1 MKFYASEYEEALIA
15 LLRKE
20 GWDYTLDSELHR
32 HNEELVLT
40 EDLSSFLQSQH
51 SELETNDVTN
61 MIDCIEEAKGIA
73 REARK
78 RLTALCPAPVRH
90 AIAA

>member
-1 MKFYASEYEEALIA
+1 MKFYTSEYEKALIA
-15 LLRKE
+15 LLQE
-20 GWDYTLDSELHR
+20 GGWDYTRGSELHR

-61 MIDCIEEAKGIA
+61 MIDCIEGAKGIA

-78 RLTALCPAPVRH
+78 RLTALCPDLVRY
-90 AIAA
+90 AIYS

>member
-1 MKFYASEYEEALIA
+1 MKFYASEYKEALIA

-51 SELETNDVTN
+51 SELETDDVTN
-61 MIDCIEEAKGIA
+61 IIDCIEESKSIA
-73 REARK
+73 RGACE
-78 RLTALCPAPVRH
+78 RLTTLCPDLVQH
-90 AIAA
+90 AIYS

>member
-15 LLRKE
+15 LLREE
-20 GWDYTLDSELHR
+20 GWYYTLDNELHR

-40 EDLSSFLQSQH
+40 EDLSSFLWRQH
-51 SELETNDVTN
+51 TGLETDDVTN
-61 MIDCIEEAKGIA
+61 IIDCIKEARSIA
-73 REARK
+73 REACE
-78 RLTALCPAPVRH
+78 RLTTLCPDLVRY